1 MDNSIID
8 KYIPKKLNDLIVNK
22 NVIDQVKDFISNFN
36 SEGHKSTLLIK
47 GETGVGKTTIISLLL
62 NEYDFTP
69 VVPVIQSP
77 PKKKVKKGKKKTDE
91 DPIKTYYHNYY
102 ESLFTPNVID
112 KYFNNAPKKKIAI
125 IIDNMI
131 DNLSTK
137 NDKTFIKHII
147 RINDKEK
154 KVPIII
160 TTSSK
165 HNKMITHIEKV
176 IDIVNIYKPTY
187 QNMKKYLELIC
198 SKENIK
204 INNEKLKE
212 DIIDYSCS
220 DYRRFFMILGELKIT
235 YNTELI
241 TKEKFDK
248 YKETTSMKTNF
259 GDIYQITNNL
269 FNSYPSMENVNDLYN
284 FEKTLIPLTI
294 HNNYGHYISK
304 SMGHLS
310 DTEKLKLINE
320 ISNSIAMGD
329 TTESYIFSSQA
340 WNLYP
345 VHSFYTCENVSFLLN
360 NVKNKKTVTIN
371 CLFTKDM
378 NRTSFK
384 KNNRKSIT
392 KTKSNGMNDMTVDDF
407 INLNQI
413 IRYYI
418 QKEDYLSVKEL
429 MEGYKMTIENFNSMV
444 RIDRS
449 KQSKSGLLPQQ
460 IKELK
465 KYFPS
470 EKDNK
475 KNDDDDD
482 E

>member
-1 MDNSIID
+1 MNNSIID
-8 KYIPKKLNDLIVNK
+8 KYIPKKLNDLIINK
-22 NVIDQVKDFISNFN
+22 NVIEQIKEFINNFKN
-36 SEGHKSTLLIK
+36 DGCKSTLLIK
-47 GETGVGKTTIISLLL
+47 GESGVGKTTIISLLL
-62 NEYDFTP
+62 KEYDFTS
-69 VVPVIQSP
+69 VIPTIQTP
-77 PKKKVKKGKKKTDE
+77 PKKKPKKGKKKNEE
-91 DPIKTYYHNYY
+91 DPVKSFYHNYY
-102 ESLFTPNVID
+102 ESLFTPNVVD
-112 KYFNNAPKKKIAI
+112 KYLNNTSKKKIAI
-125 IIDNMI
+125 VLDNMI

-137 NDKTFIKHII
+137 NDKVFIKNLI

-187 QNMKKYLELIC
+187 LNMKKYLENIC

-220 DYRRFFMILGELKIT
+220 DYRRFFMILSELKIT
-235 YNTELI
+235 YDTQLI
-241 TKEKFDK
+241 TKEKFDE
-248 YKETTSMKTNF
+248 YKKTTSMKTNY

-269 FNSYPSMENVNDLYN
+269 FNSYPSMESVNDLYN

-294 HNNYGHYISK
+294 HNNYGKYISE
-304 SMGHLS
+304 SMKHLT
-310 DTEKLKLINE
+310 DEEKLKLINE

-329 TTESYIFSSQA
+329 TIESYIFSSQA

-345 VHSFYTCENVSFLLN
+345 VHSFYTCENISFLLN
-360 NVKNKKTVTIN
+360 NVKNKKTININ

-413 IRYYI
+413 IRFYI
-418 QKEDYLSVKEL
+418 QKEDYLSIKEL
-429 MEGYKMTIENFNSMV
+429 MEGYKMTIENFNCMV

-449 KQSKSGLLPQQ
+449 KQSKSGLLPHQ

-470 EKDNK
+470 EKDK
-475 KNDDDDD
+475 KNDEDD